1 MLLSCDLVPSL
12 LYSSCL
18 LLAERLDVYFV
29 RGEIQ
34 RGTVMAPNLKIGIIG
49 GTGMDDPDI
58 LKNREEKQVSTPYGE
73 PSDVLVHGEIA
84 GVDCVVLARHGRKHD
99 IMPSDINYRA
109 NIYALKEEGCSHVV
123 VTTACGSLREEFK
136 PGDLVFPDQ
145 FIDRTHKRESTFYD
159 GKEGSPAGI
168 CHMPMHEPYCPETR
182 KVLIE
187 VAKEL
192 NLTHHCM
199 GTNVVIEGPRFSSKA
214 ESKMFQLWGGDIINM
229 TAVPEVVLA
238 NEAGLCYAAIA
249 MVTDYDCWRDDHDP
263 VTVDAVI
270 ATLKNNVANAKKVLL
285 AAIPRIAA
293 MEWKESIDGRQ
304 TAAKKNVIIPSS

>member
-1 MLLSCDLVPSL
+1 
-12 LYSSCL
+12 
-18 LLAERLDVYFV
+18 
-29 RGEIQ
+29 
-34 RGTVMAPNLKIGIIG
+34 MAQKVKIGIIG
-49 GTGMDDPDI
+49 GTGMCDPEI
-58 LKNREEKQVSTPYGE
+58 LKNKEEKQVSTPYGE
-73 PSDVLVHGEIA
+73 PSDVLVLGKIA
-84 GVDCVVLARHGRKHD
+84 GVDCVVLARHGRKHE
-99 IMPSDINYRA
+99 IMPSHINYRA

-123 VTTACGSLREEFK
+123 VTTACGSLREEYK

-159 GKEGSPAGI
+159 GKHGSPAGI
-168 CHMPMHEPYCPETR
+168 CHMPMHEAYCSETR

-192 NLTHHCM
+192 NLTYHSS

-249 MVTDYDCWRDDHDP
+249 MVTDYDCWREDHDP
-263 VTVDAVI
+263 VSVDQVI
-270 ATLKNNVANAKKVLL
+270 ATLKNNVANAKKLL
-285 AAIPRIAA
+285 LEAIPRIAS
-293 MEWKESIDGRQ
+293 MEWKDSTDGRQ
-304 TAAKKNVIIPSS
+304 AAVKNNIILPS